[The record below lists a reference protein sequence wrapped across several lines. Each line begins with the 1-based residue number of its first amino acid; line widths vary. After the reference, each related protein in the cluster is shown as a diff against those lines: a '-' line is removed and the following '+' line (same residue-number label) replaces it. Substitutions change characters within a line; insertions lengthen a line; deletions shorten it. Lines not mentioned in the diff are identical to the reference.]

1 MGLTAWDMLVIF
13 TFSGVWMKG
22 DFQGSM
28 GIEYDPSICLLRGR
42 LRIESDVPDELSHSY
57 YLLNV

>member
-1 MGLTAWDMLVIF
+1 MGV
-13 TFSGVWMKG
+13 
-22 DFQGSM
+22 
-28 GIEYDPSICLLRGR
+28 EYDPSIFLLRGR